1 MSIRLRL
8 TLWYSGLLAVAL
20 IAFGI
25 VIYGVVQNNTMSDL
39 KDQLRRIDRDTQ
51 VNFTPTIRL
60 TGTVRTSIDLNSIYI
75 QIVNYTQTVNGV
87 IDERTLNMT
96 QKPDRGELEFLYPKQ
111 NELTLGKNRFV
122 SQEVNGFPF
131 LILERPLSYKGNV
144 VGLLQIGAWTGRE
157 THLLSQLR
165 TILWFS
171 GAAGL
176 IAAFFLG
183 MFLSRKALM
192 PINRVT
198 EAAERIQSGSE
209 LSLRIPRE
217 KPNDEIGRLTDTLN
231 AMISG
236 VERAYKNL
244 EDSNAAQRR
253 FVSDASH
260 ELRTPLTTI
269 RGNVDLLEKIWLSE
283 GTAQLPGGGNVEQD
297 NAGLTLTDEDRREM
311 SLESIR
317 DIADEARRMS
327 GLVND
332 LLSLARADAGYSM
345 ELENVALRP
354 LAEEAARRASFL
366 PRKAEW
372 AVGPLDALDGVEV
385 KGNRDYLLQL
395 LFILIENG
403 FKYTP
408 SGIVRLYA
416 ALSDGHV
423 GLAVADT
430 GIGIGAEEVPHI
442 FERFYR
448 VDVSRGETSG
458 TGLGLSIAKWIADMH
473 HARFEVRSK
482 LGEGTVFTLWLPISK
497 QERRERQ
504 LPS

>member
-20 IAFGI
+20 VAFGLIIYNVIYHNTISGMRTRLVQVATKVEASGSGFTREYNLNSSSPGFDASVIAIQLVDYTPQKSGIVAGKSTNIMRSNLTFPFPDQEQADRRFLKKEVEGTPFYIYELPI
-25 VIYGVVQNNTMSDL
+25 VI
-39 KDQLRRIDRDTQ
+39 K
-51 VNFTPTIRL
+51 
-60 TGTVRTSIDLNSIYI
+60 GTS
-75 QIVNYTQTVNGV
+75 TV
-87 IDERTLNMT
+87 I
-96 QKPDRGELEFLYPKQ
+96 
-111 NELTLGKNRFV
+111 
-122 SQEVNGFPF
+122 
-131 LILERPLSYKGNV
+131 
-144 VGLLQIGAWTGRE
+144 GLLQVGVLAGGE
-157 THLLSQLR
+157 FALLSQLR
-165 TILWFS
+165 SILWFA

-176 IAAFFLG
+176 IAAFLLG

-231 AMISG
+231 AMLSG

-269 RGNVDLLEKIWLSE
+269 RGNVDLLEKIWI
-283 GTAQLPGGGNVEQD
+283 GGEAEPREDTENV
-297 NAGLTLTDEDRREM
+297 ASTTLVLTEEEKRGM

-327 GLVND
+327 GLVNH
-332 LLSLARADAGYSM
+332 LLSLARADAGYVM
-345 ELENVALRP
+345 EMGDVELLP
-354 LAEEAARRASFL
+354 LAEEAARRAAFL

-372 AVGPLDALDGVEV
+372 AVGPLDLLSEV
-385 KGNRDYLLQL
+385 KVRGNRDYLLQL

-408 SGIVRLYA
+408 SGVVRLYA
-416 ALSDGHV
+416 ARRDNAIGLS
-423 GLAVADT
+423 VADT
-430 GIGIGAEEVPHI
+430 GIGIALEEVPHI

-473 HARFEVRSK
+473 HARIEVQTR
-482 LGEGTVFTLWLPISK
+482 LGEGTVFTLWLPV
-497 QERRERQ
+497 QREEK
-504 LPS
+504 PA

>member
-8 TLWYSGLLAVAL
+8 TLWYSGLLAVTL
-20 IAFGI
+20 VAFGV
-25 VIYGVVQNNTMSDL
+25 VIYGIVQNNTMSSL
-39 KDQLRRIDRDTQ
+39 KDQLRRISEETQ
-51 VNFTPTIRL
+51 VRGRVGQGVNLSGVLR
-60 TGTVRTSIDLNSIYI
+60 SAIDYNSFFI
-75 QIVNYTQTVNGV
+75 QIVNYIPTITGV
-87 IDERTLNMT
+87 VDDKTPNMRSST
-96 QKPDRGELEFLYPKQ
+96 NRPELTFTFPKQ
-111 NELTLGKNRFV
+111 NEVRHGEYAFV
-122 SQEVNGFPF
+122 KREIEGIPF
-131 LILERPLSYKGNV
+131 LVLENPIMYNDEV
-144 VGLLQIGAWTGRE
+144 VGLLQVGAWTGRE
-157 THLLSQLR
+157 EQLLHQLR
-165 TILWFS
+165 SILWFA

-176 IAAFFLG
+176 IAAFLLG

-231 AMISG
+231 AMLSG

-269 RGNVDLLEKIWLSE
+269 RGNVDLLEKIWI
-283 GTAQLPGGGNVEQD
+283 GGEAEPREDTENV
-297 NAGLTLTDEDRREM
+297 ASTTLVLTDEEKRGM

-327 GLVND
+327 GLVNH
-332 LLSLARADAGYSM
+332 LLSLARADAGYVM
-345 ELENVALRP
+345 EMGDVELLP
-354 LAEEAARRASFL
+354 LAEEAARRAAFL

-372 AVGPLDALDGVEV
+372 AVGPLDLLSEV
-385 KGNRDYLLQL
+385 KVRGNRDYLLQL

-408 SGIVRLYA
+408 FGVVRLYA
-416 ALSDGHV
+416 ARRDNAIGLS
-423 GLAVADT
+423 VADT
-430 GIGIGAEEVPHI
+430 GIGIALEEVPHI

-473 HARFEVRSK
+473 HARIEVQTR
-482 LGEGTVFTLWLPISK
+482 LGEGTVFTLWLPV
-497 QERRERQ
+497 QREEK
-504 LPS
+504 PA

>member
-8 TLWYSGLLAVAL
+8 TLWYSGLLAVTL
-20 IAFGI
+20 VAFGV
-25 VIYGVVQNNTMSDL
+25 VIYGIVQNNTMSSL
-39 KDQLRRIDRDTQ
+39 KDQLRRISEETQ
-51 VNFTPTIRL
+51 VRGRVGQGVNLSGVLR
-60 TGTVRTSIDLNSIYI
+60 SAIDYNSFFI
-75 QIVNYTQTVNGV
+75 QIVNYIPTITGV
-87 IDERTLNMT
+87 VDDKTPNMRSST
-96 QKPDRGELEFLYPKQ
+96 NRPELTFTFPKQ
-111 NELTLGKNRFV
+111 NEVRHGEYAFV
-122 SQEVNGFPF
+122 KREIEGIPF
-131 LILERPLSYKGNV
+131 LVLENPIMYNDEV
-144 VGLLQIGAWTGRE
+144 VGLLQVGAWTGRE
-157 THLLSQLR
+157 EQLLHQLR
-165 TILWFS
+165 SILWFA

-176 IAAFFLG
+176 IAAFLLG

-231 AMISG
+231 AMLSG

-269 RGNVDLLEKIWLSE
+269 RGNVDLLEKIWI
-283 GTAQLPGGGNVEQD
+283 GGEAEPREDTENV
-297 NAGLTLTDEDRREM
+297 ASTTLVLTDEEKRVM

-327 GLVND
+327 GLVNH
-332 LLSLARADAGYSM
+332 LLSLARADAGYVM
-345 ELENVALRP
+345 EMGDVELLP
-354 LAEEAARRASFL
+354 LAEEAARRAAFL

-372 AVGPLDALDGVEV
+372 AVGPLDLLSEV
-385 KGNRDYLLQL
+385 KVRGNRDYLLQL

-408 SGIVRLYA
+408 FGVVRLYA
-416 ALSDGHV
+416 ARRDNAIGLS
-423 GLAVADT
+423 VADT
-430 GIGIGAEEVPHI
+430 GIGIALEEVPHI

-473 HARFEVRSK
+473 HARIEVQTR
-482 LGEGTVFTLWLPISK
+482 LGEGTVFTLWLPV
-497 QERRERQ
+497 QREEK
-504 LPS
+504 PA

>member
-8 TLWYSGLLAVAL
+8 TLWYSGLLAVTL
-20 IAFGI
+20 VAFGV
-25 VIYGVVQNNTMSDL
+25 VIYGIVQNNTMSSL
-39 KDQLRRIDRDTQ
+39 KDQLRRISEETQ
-51 VNFTPTIRL
+51 VRGRVGQGVNLSGVLR
-60 TGTVRTSIDLNSIYI
+60 SAIDYNSFFI
-75 QIVNYTQTVNGV
+75 QIVNYIPTITGV
-87 IDERTLNMT
+87 VDDKTPNMRSST
-96 QKPDRGELEFLYPKQ
+96 NRPELTFTFPKQ
-111 NELTLGKNRFV
+111 NEVRHGEYAFV
-122 SQEVNGFPF
+122 KREIEGIPF
-131 LILERPLSYKGNV
+131 LVLENPIMYNDEV
-144 VGLLQIGAWTGRE
+144 VGLLQVGAWTGRE
-157 THLLSQLR
+157 EQLLHQLR
-165 TILWFS
+165 SILWFA

-176 IAAFFLG
+176 IAAFLLG

-231 AMISG
+231 AMLSG

-269 RGNVDLLEKIWLSE
+269 RGNVDLLEKIWV
-283 GTAQLPGGGNVEQD
+283 GGEAEPRVDTENV
-297 NAGLTLTDEDRREM
+297 ASTTLVLTEEEKRGM

-327 GLVND
+327 GLVNH
-332 LLSLARADAGYSM
+332 LLSLARADAGYVM
-345 ELENVALRP
+345 EMGDVELLP
-354 LAEEAARRASFL
+354 LAEEAARRAAFL

-372 AVGPLDALDGVEV
+372 AVGPLDLLSEV
-385 KGNRDYLLQL
+385 KVRGNRDYLLQL

-408 SGIVRLYA
+408 SGVVRLYA
-416 ALSDGHV
+416 ARRDNAIGLS
-423 GLAVADT
+423 VADT
-430 GIGIGAEEVPHI
+430 GIGIALEEVPHI

-473 HARFEVRSK
+473 HARIEVQTR
-482 LGEGTVFTLWLPISK
+482 LGEGTVFTLWLPV
-497 QERRERQ
+497 QREEK
-504 LPS
+504 PA

>member
-20 IAFGI
+20 IAFGLI
-25 VIYGVVQNNTMSDL
+25 IYNIIYHNTISGMRTRLVQVANKVEASAGFSREYNLNLNSSAPGFDASVIGIQLVDYTPQRSGVVTGKSSNIMRSN
-39 KDQLRRIDRDTQ
+39 
-51 VNFTPTIRL
+51 L
-60 TGTVRTSIDLNSIYI
+60 T
-75 QIVNYTQTVNGV
+75 
-87 IDERTLNMT
+87 
-96 QKPDRGELEFLYPKQ
+96 
-111 NELTLGKNRFV
+111 
-122 SQEVNGFPF
+122 FPF
-131 LILERPLSYKGNV
+131 PDQEQARRGFAKKEIEDYPFYIYEFPIVLKGTDTV
-144 VGLLQIGAWTGRE
+144 VGMLQVGVLAGSEFALLAE
-157 THLLSQLR
+157 LR
-165 TILWFS
+165 SILWIS

-176 IAAFFLG
+176 IAAFLLG

-231 AMISG
+231 AMLSG
-236 VERAYKNL
+236 LESAYKNL
-244 EDSNAAQRR
+244 EDSNSAQRR

-269 RGNVDLLEKIWLSE
+269 RGNVDLLEKIWSGDQAEQRPAEGEGSVIPATSALSE
-283 GTAQLPGGGNVEQD
+283 SEK
-297 NAGLTLTDEDRREM
+297 REM

-327 GLVND
+327 GLVNH
-332 LLSLARADAGYSM
+332 LLSLARADAGYVM
-345 ELENVALRP
+345 EMADVELRP
-354 LAEEAARRASFL
+354 LAEEAARRAAFL

-372 AVGPLDALDGVEV
+372 AVGPLDTLDGLKVR
-385 KGNRDYLLQL
+385 GNRDYLLQL
-395 LFILIENG
+395 MFILIENG

-416 ALSDGHV
+416 SRQDRFV
-423 GLAVADT
+423 GLSVADT
-430 GIGIGAEEVPHI
+430 GIGIAAEEVPRI

-458 TGLGLSIAKWIADMH
+458 TGLGLSIAKWIAEMH
-473 HARFEVRSK
+473 QGRFEVRTK
-482 LGEGTVFTLWLPISK
+482 LGEGTVFTVWLPIQASAAPI
-497 QERRERQ
+497 EEIE
-504 LPS
+504 

>member
-8 TLWYSGLLAVAL
+8 TLWYSGLLAVTL
-20 IAFGI
+20 VAFGV
-25 VIYGVVQNNTMSDL
+25 VIYGIVQNNTMSSL
-39 KDQLRRIDRDTQ
+39 KDQLRRISEETQ
-51 VNFTPTIRL
+51 VRGRVGQGVNLSGVLR
-60 TGTVRTSIDLNSIYI
+60 SAIDYNSFFI
-75 QIVNYTQTVNGV
+75 QIVNYIPTITGV
-87 IDERTLNMT
+87 VDDKTPNMRSST
-96 QKPDRGELEFLYPKQ
+96 NRPELTFTFPKQ
-111 NELTLGKNRFV
+111 NEVRHGEYAFV
-122 SQEVNGFPF
+122 KREIEGIPF
-131 LILERPLSYKGNV
+131 LVLENPIMYNDEV
-144 VGLLQIGAWTGRE
+144 VGLLQVGAWTGRE
-157 THLLSQLR
+157 EQLLHQLR
-165 TILWFS
+165 SILWFA

-176 IAAFFLG
+176 IAAFLLG
-183 MFLSRKALM
+183 MFLSRKARM

-231 AMISG
+231 AMLSG

-269 RGNVDLLEKIWLSE
+269 RGNVDLLEKIWI
-283 GTAQLPGGGNVEQD
+283 GGEAEPREDTENV
-297 NAGLTLTDEDRREM
+297 ASTTLVLTDEEKRVM

-327 GLVND
+327 GLVNH
-332 LLSLARADAGYSM
+332 LLSLARADAGYVM
-345 ELENVALRP
+345 EMGDVELLP
-354 LAEEAARRASFL
+354 LAEEAARRAAFL

-372 AVGPLDALDGVEV
+372 AVGPLDLLSEV
-385 KGNRDYLLQL
+385 KVRGNRDYLLQL

-408 SGIVRLYA
+408 FGVVRLYA
-416 ALSDGHV
+416 ARRDNAIGLS
-423 GLAVADT
+423 VADT
-430 GIGIGAEEVPHI
+430 GIGIALEEVPHI

-473 HARFEVRSK
+473 HARIEVQTR
-482 LGEGTVFTLWLPISK
+482 LGEGTVFTLWLPV
-497 QERRERQ
+497 QREEK
-504 LPS
+504 PA

>member
-20 IAFGI
+20 VVFGFLIYNI
-25 VIYGVVQNNTMSDL
+25 VRNNTMSEL
-39 KDQLRRIDRDTQ
+39 KREVEQTANNVDVNALLSVNGITLNANLPQGIDATIYGIQLVNYAQDQK
-51 VNFTPTIRL
+51 
-60 TGTVRTSIDLNSIYI
+60 GNSIKRTP
-75 QIVNYTQTVNGV
+75 NLYTSNITYPVPSYDKVQDRV
-87 IDERTLNMT
+87 IKSTIHGN
-96 QKPDRGELEFLYPKQ
+96 
-111 NELTLGKNRFV
+111 
-122 SQEVNGFPF
+122 SF
-131 LILERPLSYKGNV
+131 LINEKRIKLNGKV
-144 VGLLQIGAWTGRE
+144 IGLLQVGAYTGRE
-157 THLLSQLR
+157 ELLLSNLR
-165 TILWFS
+165 AILWLL
-171 GAAGL
+171 GIAGV

-183 MFLSRKALM
+183 MFLSRKALS

-198 EAAERIQSGSE
+198 EAAERIQSGSG
-209 LSLRIPRE
+209 LILRIPRE

-231 AMISG
+231 GMLSG
-236 VERAYKNL
+236 LERAYKNL

-269 RGNVDLLEKIWLSE
+269 RGNVDLLEKIWLDDKRSN
-283 GTAQLPGGGNVEQD
+283 GNE
-297 NAGLTLTDEDRREM
+297 TDEGQTADEHHALSVIDKQQM

-332 LLSLARADAGYSM
+332 LLALARADAGYSVEM
-345 ELENVALRP
+345 ENVSLRS
-354 LAEEAARRASFL
+354 LAEEASRRAAFL

-372 AVGPLDALDGVEV
+372 VVGPLDALDGIEV
-385 KGNRDYLLQL
+385 RGNRDYLLQL

-408 SGIVRLYA
+408 AGVVRLYA
-416 ALSDGHV
+416 RQSDEYV
-423 GLAVADT
+423 GLTVADT
-430 GIGIGAEEVPHI
+430 GIGISAEEVPHI

-473 HARFEVRSK
+473 HARFDVRTQ
-482 LGEGTVFTLWLPISK
+482 LGEGTAFTLWIPIASV
-497 QERRERQ
+497 QHA
-504 LPS
+504 

>member
-8 TLWYSGLLAVAL
+8 TLWYSGLLAVTL
-20 IAFGI
+20 VAFGV
-25 VIYGVVQNNTMSDL
+25 VIYGIVQNNTMSSL
-39 KDQLRRIDRDTQ
+39 KDQLRRISEETQ
-51 VNFTPTIRL
+51 VRGRVGQGVNLSGVLR
-60 TGTVRTSIDLNSIYI
+60 SAIDYNSFFI
-75 QIVNYTQTVNGV
+75 QIVNYIPTITGV
-87 IDERTLNMT
+87 VDDKTPNMRSST
-96 QKPDRGELEFLYPKQ
+96 NRPELTFTFPKQ
-111 NELTLGKNRFV
+111 NEVRHGEYAFV
-122 SQEVNGFPF
+122 KREIEGIPF
-131 LILERPLSYKGNV
+131 LVLENPIMYNDEV
-144 VGLLQIGAWTGRE
+144 VGLLQVGAWTGRE
-157 THLLSQLR
+157 EQLLHQLR
-165 TILWFS
+165 SILWFA

-176 IAAFFLG
+176 IAAFLLG

-231 AMISG
+231 AMLSG

-269 RGNVDLLEKIWLSE
+269 RGNVDLLEKIWI
-283 GTAQLPGGGNVEQD
+283 GGEAEPREDTENV
-297 NAGLTLTDEDRREM
+297 ASTTLVLTDEEKRGM

-327 GLVND
+327 GLVNH
-332 LLSLARADAGYSM
+332 LLSLARADAGYVM
-345 ELENVALRP
+345 EMGDVELLP
-354 LAEEAARRASFL
+354 LAEEAARRAAFL

-372 AVGPLDALDGVEV
+372 AVGPLDLLSEV
-385 KGNRDYLLQL
+385 KVRGNRDYLLQL

-408 SGIVRLYA
+408 SGVVRLYA
-416 ALSDGHV
+416 ARRDNAIGLS
-423 GLAVADT
+423 VADT
-430 GIGIGAEEVPHI
+430 GIGIALEEVPHI

-473 HARFEVRSK
+473 HARIEVQTR
-482 LGEGTVFTLWLPISK
+482 LGEGTVFTLWLPV
-497 QERRERQ
+497 QREEK
-504 LPS
+504 SA

>member
-8 TLWYSGLLAVAL
+8 TLWYSGLLAIAL
-20 IAFGI
+20 VAFGLI
-25 VIYGVVQNNTMSDL
+25 IYNIIYHNTISGMRTRLVQVATKVEASGSG
-39 KDQLRRIDRDTQ
+39 
-51 VNFTPTIRL
+51 FTREYN
-60 TGTVRTSIDLNSIYI
+60 LNSSAPGFDASVIGI
-75 QIVNYTQTVNGV
+75 QLVDYTPQKSGIVAGKSTN
-87 IDERTLNMT
+87 IMRSNMT
-96 QKPDRGELEFLYPKQ
+96 FPFPDQEHVNRG
-111 NELTLGKNRFV
+111 FV
-122 SQEVNGFPF
+122 KKEVDGFPF
-131 LILERPLSYKGNV
+131 YIYEQPIVIKGTSTV
-144 VGLLQIGAWTGRE
+144 IGLLQVGVLAGSE
-157 THLLSQLR
+157 FALLHQLR
-165 TILWFS
+165 SILWFA

-176 IAAFFLG
+176 IAAFLLG

-231 AMISG
+231 AMLSG

-269 RGNVDLLEKIWLSE
+269 RGNVDLLEKIWSSEEAEQPGSE
-283 GTAQLPGGGNVEQD
+283 GTD
-297 NAGLTLTDEDRREM
+297 TLSAPSASALSETEKRGM

-327 GLVND
+327 GLVNH
-332 LLSLARADAGYSM
+332 LLSLARADAGYVM
-345 ELENVALRP
+345 EMSDVELRP
-354 LAEEAARRASFL
+354 LAEEAARRAAFL

-372 AVGPLDALDGVEV
+372 AVGPLEALDGVRV
-385 KGNRDYLLQL
+385 RGNRDYLLQL

-408 SGIVRLYA
+408 SGVVRLYA
-416 ALSDGHV
+416 TRRDNAV
-423 GLAVADT
+423 GLSVADT
-430 GIGIGAEEVPHI
+430 GIGIAEDEVPHI

-473 HARFEVRSK
+473 HARIEVRTRLS
-482 LGEGTVFTLWLPISK
+482 EGTVFTVWLPV
-497 QERRERQ
+497 QQGDEA
-504 LPS
+504 

>member
-8 TLWYSGLLAVAL
+8 TLWYSGLLAVTL
-20 IAFGI
+20 VAFGV
-25 VIYGVVQNNTMSDL
+25 VIYGIVQNNTMSSL
-39 KDQLRRIDRDTQ
+39 KDQLRRISEETQ
-51 VNFTPTIRL
+51 VRGRVGQGVNLSGVLR
-60 TGTVRTSIDLNSIYI
+60 SAIDYNSFFI
-75 QIVNYTQTVNGV
+75 QIVNYIPTITGV
-87 IDERTLNMT
+87 VDDKTPNMRSST
-96 QKPDRGELEFLYPKQ
+96 NRPELTFTFPKQ
-111 NELTLGKNRFV
+111 NEVRHGEYAFV
-122 SQEVNGFPF
+122 KREIEGIPF
-131 LILERPLSYKGNV
+131 LVLENPIMYNDEV
-144 VGLLQIGAWTGRE
+144 VGLLQVGAWTGRE
-157 THLLSQLR
+157 EQLLHQLR
-165 TILWFS
+165 TILWFA

-176 IAAFFLG
+176 IAAFLLG

-231 AMISG
+231 AMLSG

-269 RGNVDLLEKIWLSE
+269 RGNVDLLEKIWV
-283 GTAQLPGGGNVEQD
+283 GGEAEPREDTENV
-297 NAGLTLTDEDRREM
+297 ASTPLVLTEEEKRGM

-327 GLVND
+327 GLVNH
-332 LLSLARADAGYSM
+332 LLSLARADAGYVM
-345 ELENVALRP
+345 EMGDVELLP
-354 LAEEAARRASFL
+354 LAEEAARRAAFL

-372 AVGPLDALDGVEV
+372 AVGPLDLLSDV
-385 KGNRDYLLQL
+385 KVRGNRDYLLQL

-408 SGIVRLYA
+408 SGVVRLYA
-416 ALSDGHV
+416 ARRDNAIGLS
-423 GLAVADT
+423 VADT
-430 GIGIGAEEVPHI
+430 GIGIALEEVPHI

-473 HARFEVRSK
+473 HARIEVQTR
-482 LGEGTVFTLWLPISK
+482 LGEGTVFTLWLPV
-497 QERRERQ
+497 QREEK
-504 LPS
+504 PA

>member
-8 TLWYSGLLAVAL
+8 TLWYSGLLAVTL
-20 IAFGI
+20 VAFGV
-25 VIYGVVQNNTMSDL
+25 VIYGIVQNNTMSSL
-39 KDQLRRIDRDTQ
+39 KDQLRRISEETQ
-51 VNFTPTIRL
+51 VRGRVGQGVNLSGVLR
-60 TGTVRTSIDLNSIYI
+60 SAIDYNSFFI
-75 QIVNYTQTVNGV
+75 QIVNYIPTITGV
-87 IDERTLNMT
+87 VDDKTPNMRSST
-96 QKPDRGELEFLYPKQ
+96 NRPELTFTFPKQ
-111 NELTLGKNRFV
+111 NEVRHGEYAFV
-122 SQEVNGFPF
+122 KREIEGIPF
-131 LILERPLSYKGNV
+131 LVLENPIMYNDEV
-144 VGLLQIGAWTGRE
+144 VGLLQVGAWTGRE
-157 THLLSQLR
+157 EQLLHQLR
-165 TILWFS
+165 SILWFA

-176 IAAFFLG
+176 IAAFLLG

-231 AMISG
+231 AMLSG

-269 RGNVDLLEKIWLSE
+269 RGNVDLLEKIWIGGE
-283 GTAQLPGGGNVEQD
+283 AQPREDTENV
-297 NAGLTLTDEDRREM
+297 ASTTLVLTEEEKRGM

-327 GLVND
+327 GLVNH
-332 LLSLARADAGYSM
+332 LLSLARADAGYVM
-345 ELENVALRP
+345 EMGDVELLP
-354 LAEEAARRASFL
+354 LAEEAARRAAFL

-372 AVGPLDALDGVEV
+372 AVGPLDLLSEV
-385 KGNRDYLLQL
+385 KVRGNRDYLLQL

-408 SGIVRLYA
+408 SGVVRLYA
-416 ALSDGHV
+416 ARRDNAIGLS
-423 GLAVADT
+423 VADT
-430 GIGIGAEEVPHI
+430 GIGISLEEVPHI

-473 HARFEVRSK
+473 HARIEVQTR
-482 LGEGTVFTLWLPISK
+482 LGEGTVFTLWLPV
-497 QERRERQ
+497 QREEK
-504 LPS
+504 PA

>member
-8 TLWYSGLLAVAL
+8 TLWYSGLLAVTL
-20 IAFGI
+20 VAFGV
-25 VIYGVVQNNTMSDL
+25 VIYGIVQNNTMSSL
-39 KDQLRRIDRDTQ
+39 KDQLRRISEETQ
-51 VNFTPTIRL
+51 VRGRVGQGVNLSGVLR
-60 TGTVRTSIDLNSIYI
+60 SAIDYNSFFI
-75 QIVNYTQTVNGV
+75 QIVNYIPTITGV
-87 IDERTLNMT
+87 VDDKTPNMRSST
-96 QKPDRGELEFLYPKQ
+96 NRPELTFTFPKQ
-111 NELTLGKNRFV
+111 NEVRHGEYAFV
-122 SQEVNGFPF
+122 KREIEGIPF
-131 LILERPLSYKGNV
+131 LVLENPIMYNDEV
-144 VGLLQIGAWTGRE
+144 VGLLQVGAWTGRE
-157 THLLSQLR
+157 EQLLHQLR
-165 TILWFS
+165 SILWFA

-176 IAAFFLG
+176 IAAFLLG

-231 AMISG
+231 AMLSG

-269 RGNVDLLEKIWLSE
+269 RGNVDLLEKIWI
-283 GTAQLPGGGNVEQD
+283 GGEAEPREDTENV
-297 NAGLTLTDEDRREM
+297 ASTTLVLTDEEKRGM

-327 GLVND
+327 GLVNH
-332 LLSLARADAGYSM
+332 LLSLARADAGYVM
-345 ELENVALRP
+345 EMGDVELLP
-354 LAEEAARRASFL
+354 LAEEAARRAAFL

-372 AVGPLDALDGVEV
+372 AVGPLDLLSEV
-385 KGNRDYLLQL
+385 KVRGNRDYLLQL

-408 SGIVRLYA
+408 SGVVRLYA
-416 ALSDGHV
+416 ARRDNAIGLS
-423 GLAVADT
+423 VADT
-430 GIGIGAEEVPHI
+430 GIGIALEEVPHI

-473 HARFEVRSK
+473 HARIEVQTR
-482 LGEGTVFTLWLPISK
+482 LGEGTVFTLWLPV
-497 QERRERQ
+497 QREEK
-504 LPS
+504 PA

>member
-8 TLWYSGLLAVAL
+8 TLWYSGLLAVTL
-20 IAFGI
+20 VAFGV
-25 VIYGVVQNNTMSDL
+25 VIYGIVQNNTMSSL
-39 KDQLRRIDRDTQ
+39 KDQLRRISEETQ
-51 VNFTPTIRL
+51 VRGRVGQGVNLSGVLR
-60 TGTVRTSIDLNSIYI
+60 SAIDYNSFFI
-75 QIVNYTQTVNGV
+75 QIVNYIPTITGV
-87 IDERTLNMT
+87 VDDKTPNMRSST
-96 QKPDRGELEFLYPKQ
+96 NRPELTFTFPKQ
-111 NELTLGKNRFV
+111 NEVRHGEYAFV
-122 SQEVNGFPF
+122 KREIEGIPF
-131 LILERPLSYKGNV
+131 LVLENPIMYNDEV
-144 VGLLQIGAWTGRE
+144 VGLLQVGAWTGRE
-157 THLLSQLR
+157 EQLLHQLR
-165 TILWFS
+165 SILWFA

-176 IAAFFLG
+176 IAAFLLG

-231 AMISG
+231 AMLSG

-269 RGNVDLLEKIWLSE
+269 RGNVDLLEKIWV
-283 GTAQLPGGGNVEQD
+283 GGEAEPREDTENV
-297 NAGLTLTDEDRREM
+297 ASTTLVLTDEEKRGM

-327 GLVND
+327 GLVNH
-332 LLSLARADAGYSM
+332 LLSLARADAGYVM
-345 ELENVALRP
+345 EMGDVELLP
-354 LAEEAARRASFL
+354 LAEEAARRAAFL

-372 AVGPLDALDGVEV
+372 AVGPLDLLSEV
-385 KGNRDYLLQL
+385 KVRGNRDYLLQL

-408 SGIVRLYA
+408 FGVVRLYA
-416 ALSDGHV
+416 ARRDNAIGLS
-423 GLAVADT
+423 VADT
-430 GIGIGAEEVPHI
+430 GIGIALEEVPHI

-473 HARFEVRSK
+473 HARIEVQTR
-482 LGEGTVFTLWLPISK
+482 LGEGTVFTLWLPV
-497 QERRERQ
+497 QREEK
-504 LPS
+504 PA

>member
-8 TLWYSGLLAVAL
+8 TLWYSGLLAVTL
-20 IAFGI
+20 VAFG
-25 VIYGVVQNNTMSDL
+25 VTIYGIVQNNTMSSL
-39 KDQLRRIDRDTQ
+39 KEQLRRISEETQ
-51 VNFTPTIRL
+51 IRSQGI
-60 TGTVRTSIDLNSIYI
+60 TGGLSGVLRSAIDYNSFFI
-75 QIVNYTQTVNGV
+75 QIVNYMPTIEGV
-87 IDERTLNMT
+87 VDDKTPNMRAST
-96 QKPDRGELEFLYPKQ
+96 NRPELTFPYPRQ
-111 NELTLGKNRFV
+111 NEVRSGKYVFTKR
-122 SQEVNGFPF
+122 EVEGIPF
-131 LILERPLSYKGNV
+131 LVLEIPIGSDV
-144 VGLLQIGAWTGRE
+144 VGLLQVGAWTGRE
-157 THLLSQLR
+157 EQLLHQLR
-165 TILWFS
+165 TILWFA

-176 IAAFFLG
+176 IAAFLLG

-217 KPNDEIGRLTDTLN
+217 KANDEIGRLTDTLN
-231 AMISG
+231 AMLSG

-244 EDSNAAQRR
+244 EDSNAAQKR

-269 RGNVDLLEKIWLSE
+269 RGNVDLLEKIWSDVE
-283 GTAQLPGGGNVEQD
+283 GGRRATE
-297 NAGLTLTDEDRREM
+297 DEDEADMPPSAALSDIEKRDM

-327 GLVND
+327 GLVNH
-332 LLSLARADAGYSM
+332 LLSLARADAGYVM
-345 ELENVALRP
+345 EMSDVELQP
-354 LAEEAARRASFL
+354 LAEEAARRAAFL
-366 PRKAEW
+366 PRRAEW
-372 AVGPLDALDGVEV
+372 AVGPLDALDGVKV
-385 KGNRDYLLQL
+385 RGNRDYLLQL

-408 SGIVRLYA
+408 SGRVRLYA
-416 ALSDGHV
+416 TRRDNAV
-423 GLAVADT
+423 GLSVADT
-430 GIGIGAEEVPHI
+430 GIGIAAEEVPHI

-473 HARFEVRSK
+473 HARIEVQTR
-482 LGEGTVFTLWLPISK
+482 LEEGTVFTVWLPV
-497 QERRERQ
+497 REAAGPDGK
-504 LPS
+504 LA

>member
-8 TLWYSGLLAVAL
+8 TLWYTGLLAITLV
-20 IAFGI
+20 AFGI
-25 VIYGVVQNNTMSDL
+25 VIYGIVQNNTMSDL
-39 KDQLRRIDRDTQ
+39 KEQLKRIDRDTK
-51 VNFTPTIRL
+51 VEILTPSIRL
-60 TGTVRTSIDLNSIYI
+60 SGSVRTAIDFNSIYI
-75 QIVNYTQTVNGV
+75 QIVNYSRTISGTVDEKTTNMYQTLER
-87 IDERTLNMT
+87 DEITF
-96 QKPDRGELEFLYPKQ
+96 DFPKQ
-111 NELTLGKNRFV
+111 DQLDASRYRFV
-122 SQEVNGFPF
+122 TQEIKGSPF
-131 LILERPLSYKGNV
+131 LILEKPLSYRGNV
-144 VGLLQIGAWTGRE
+144 IGLLQIGAWKGKEDHFLT
-157 THLLSQLR
+157 QLR
-165 TILWFS
+165 SILWIS
-171 GAAGL
+171 GAVGL
-176 IAAFFLG
+176 IAAFLLG

-192 PINRVT
+192 PINRIAV
-198 EAAERIQSGSE
+198 AAEKIRSGSE

-231 AMISG
+231 AMLSG
-236 VERAYKNL
+236 VERAYNNL

-283 GTAQLPGGGNVEQD
+283 GPGRKEASGDAGARPEDSNALSEVEMRD
-297 NAGLTLTDEDRREM
+297 M

-332 LLSLARADAGYSM
+332 LLALARADAGYNM
-345 ELENVALRP
+345 EMERVALGP

-366 PRKAEW
+366 PRRAEW
-372 AVGPLDALDGVEV
+372 VVGPFEALDGAEV
-385 KGNRDYLLQL
+385 LGNRDYLLQL

-408 SGIVRLYA
+408 SGSVRLYA
-416 ALSDGHV
+416 SRTEDRV
-423 GLAVADT
+423 GLSVADT
-430 GIGIGAEEVPHI
+430 GIGIRAEEVPRV

-458 TGLGLSIAKWIADMH
+458 TGLGLAIAKWIADMH
-473 HARFEVRSK
+473 RARFEVRTK
-482 LGEGTVFTLWLPISK
+482 LGEGTVFTLWLPIAP
-497 QERRERQ
+497 RESS
-504 LPS
+504 LEA

>member
-8 TLWYSGLLAVAL
+8 TLWYSGLFAVAFVF
-20 IAFGI
+20 FGI
-25 VIYGVVQNNTMSDL
+25 IVYNVIYHNTMNDL
-39 KDQLRRIDRDTQ
+39 ERRITQ
-51 VNFTPTIRL
+51 VATKVQATR
-60 TGTVRTSIDLNSIYI
+60 TGFSQFNLNSSAPGFNASIIGI
-75 QIVNYTQTVNGV
+75 QLTTYTKDPTGIVSGKSNNLVNWN
-87 IDERTLNMT
+87 ITFPY
-96 QKPDRGELEFLYPKQ
+96 PDYQHVHE
-111 NELTLGKNRFV
+111 RFV
-122 SQEVNGFPF
+122 SQDVEGATFFIYEIPVVDDSRNGV
-131 LILERPLSYKGNV
+131 I
-144 VGLLQIGAWTGRE
+144 GLLQVGVSIYNE
-157 THLLSQLR
+157 MNLFNQLR
-165 TILWFS
+165 TILWIS
-171 GAAGL
+171 GIGGL
-176 IAAFFLG
+176 IAAFGLG

-198 EAAERIQSGSE
+198 EAAERIQSGSG
-209 LSLRIPRE
+209 LGLRIPRE

-231 AMISG
+231 GMLSG
-236 VERAYKNL
+236 MERAYKNL

-269 RGNVDLLEKIWLSE
+269 RGNVDLLEKIWLNDKR
-283 GTAQLPGGGNVEQD
+283 LNPDHVE
-297 NAGLTLTDEDRREM
+297 EDQEKQERGALSAVDIQQM

-345 ELENVALRP
+345 EMESLSLRALV
-354 LAEEAARRASFL
+354 EEASRRASFL
-366 PRKAEW
+366 PRKSEW
-372 AVGPLDALDGVEV
+372 VVGPIDALDGVEV
-385 KGNRDYLLQL
+385 RGNRDYLLQL

-408 SGIVRLYA
+408 SGFVRLYA
-416 ALSDGHV
+416 VQSAEYV
-423 GLAVADT
+423 GLTVADT
-430 GIGIGAEEVPHI
+430 GIGISAEEVPHI

-473 HARFEVRSK
+473 QAKLEVTTQ
-482 LGEGTVFTLWLPISK
+482 LGEGTAFTLWLPIIK
-497 QERRERQ
+497 RAPVEV
-504 LPS
+504 

>member
-8 TLWYSGLLAVAL
+8 TLWYSGLLAVTL
-20 IAFGI
+20 VAFGV
-25 VIYGVVQNNTMSDL
+25 VIYGIVQNNTMSSL
-39 KDQLRRIDRDTQ
+39 KDQLRRISEETQ
-51 VNFTPTIRL
+51 VRGRVGQGVNLSGVPR
-60 TGTVRTSIDLNSIYI
+60 SAIDYNSFFI
-75 QIVNYTQTVNGV
+75 QIVNYIPTITGV
-87 IDERTLNMT
+87 VDDKTPNMRSST
-96 QKPDRGELEFLYPKQ
+96 NRPELTFTFPKQ
-111 NELTLGKNRFV
+111 NEVRHGEYAFV
-122 SQEVNGFPF
+122 KREIEGIPF
-131 LILERPLSYKGNV
+131 LVLENPIMYNDEV
-144 VGLLQIGAWTGRE
+144 VGLLQVGAWTGRE
-157 THLLSQLR
+157 EQLLHQLR
-165 TILWFS
+165 SILWFA

-176 IAAFFLG
+176 IAAFLLG

-231 AMISG
+231 AMLSG

-269 RGNVDLLEKIWLSE
+269 RGNVDLLEKIWI
-283 GTAQLPGGGNVEQD
+283 GGEAEPREDTENV
-297 NAGLTLTDEDRREM
+297 ASTTLVLTDEEKRVM

-327 GLVND
+327 GLVNH
-332 LLSLARADAGYSM
+332 LLSLARADAGYVM
-345 ELENVALRP
+345 EMGDVELLP
-354 LAEEAARRASFL
+354 LAEEAARRAAFL

-372 AVGPLDALDGVEV
+372 AVGPLDLLSEV
-385 KGNRDYLLQL
+385 KVRGNRDYLLQL

-408 SGIVRLYA
+408 FGVVRLYA
-416 ALSDGHV
+416 ARRDNAIGLS
-423 GLAVADT
+423 VADT
-430 GIGIGAEEVPHI
+430 GIGIALEEVPHI

-473 HARFEVRSK
+473 HARIEVQTR
-482 LGEGTVFTLWLPISK
+482 LGEGTVFTLWLPV
-497 QERRERQ
+497 QREEK
-504 LPS
+504 PA